1 MAYDEKIKRAYT
13 ASIHFKKSIAINAE
27 HNDRLKPPSY
37 LISHDDK
44 DYEFNRNSHKA
55 KELKNQIIENA
66 KEAYTKHTGQ
76 KFQAKSYE
84 WSAVC
89 NIKDSTTM
97 QELEKLTEH
106 FQKKYGFQCYQI
118 AIHRDEG
125 HINEQG
131 EKVIN
136 HHAHLEF
143 ITLDRETGKNNYN
156 RQKISPSVLR
166 QIQTEVAE
174 ILGMERGQEYF
185 KNGVESPKRIEPR
198 KYAQMKER
206 EKRERKELTQE
217 LSQEKTKNRELQAEL
232 TATKKELESAKSDIL
247 KQKEAENYTKRFKKI
262 LANRGF
268 EKPCFDEI
276 NALQRDIKAKH
287 KSFTEQELK
296 KELVGIF
303 FKHRKGRLKRI
314 RAKKAELQNI
324 QEPQEPTTDSKE
336 LEALKELLDIKLQ
349 SIPKQTYENYCK
361 GKYFQDNKEADKDY
375 LQNFLIENTKPYR
388 QQRGIL
394 ESQKKKIDDLEAKLS
409 DLSAKNQKNEDLLKE
424 NQKNDFRAISDDLN
438 DTKPQNYSND
448 IIKACFYALNSHFLN
463 FIYDSFRKKAKQAVS
478 EKKKQ
483 ESLEIFESR
492 AKALQEVSKEKFSEW
507 KQEHSNYKEILENFK
522 NTPAQEQQ
530 RTQNQGRSL

>member
-1 MAYDEKIKRAYT
+1 MAYDKKIKRAYT
-13 ASIHFKKSIAINAE
+13 ASIHFKKSKIKDNFQVFHNTELRPEYAIGGDLNYNRTAKEAIALKDKIVKEAINA
-27 HNDRLKPPSY
+27 
-37 LISHDDK
+37 
-44 DYEFNRNSHKA
+44 YETRTNRAFH
-55 KELKNQIIENA
+55 
-66 KEAYTKHTGQ
+66 
-76 KFQAKSYE
+76 AKSYE

-106 FQKKYGFQCYQI
+106 FSKKYGFQCYQI

-125 HINEQG
+125 HFNEQG

-143 ITLDRETGKNNYN
+143 ITLDKETGRN
-156 RQKISPSVLR
+156 RQRELSPSVLR
-166 QIQTEVAE
+166 QIQDEVAE
-174 ILGMERGQEYF
+174 ILGMERGVYKQIS
-185 KNGVESPKRIEPR
+185 KTKRIEPR
-198 KYAQMKER
+198 KYAQMKEQ
-206 EKRERKELTQE
+206 EKRERKELAQE
-217 LSQEKTKNRELQAEL
+217 LRKENARNADLQEKL
-232 TATKKELESAKSDIL
+232 TATQKELESAKSDIL

-314 RAKKAELQNI
+314 RAKELESQNI
-324 QEPQEPTTDSKE
+324 QEQEPTTDSKE

-394 ESQKKKIDDLEAKLS
+394 ESQKKKIEDLEAKLS
-409 DLSAKNQKNEDLLKE
+409 DLNAKNQKNEDLPSQT
-424 NQKNDFRAISDDLN
+424 NKNDFRAISDPLN
-438 DTKPQNYSND
+438 DNFFKNIMARLLESVCDLRND
-448 IIKACFYALNSHFLN
+448 APMKTIINALYSHFKSPN
-463 FIYDSFRKKAKQAVS
+463 NESK
-478 EKKKQ
+478 
-483 ESLEIFESR
+483 ESLE
-492 AKALQEVSKEKFSEW
+492 KATQEMEKMQI
-507 KQEHSNYKEILENFK
+507 KRQQEKTK
-522 NTPAQEQQ
+522 TQEQQ

>member
-1 MAYDEKIKRAYT
+1 MAYDKKIKRAYT
-13 ASIHFKKSIAINAE
+13 ASIHFKKSKIKDNFQVFHNTELRPEYAIGGDLNYNRTAKEAIALKDKIVKEAINA
-27 HNDRLKPPSY
+27 
-37 LISHDDK
+37 
-44 DYEFNRNSHKA
+44 YETRTNRAFH
-55 KELKNQIIENA
+55 
-66 KEAYTKHTGQ
+66 
-76 KFQAKSYE
+76 AKSYE

-106 FQKKYGFQCYQI
+106 FLKKYGFQCYQI
-118 AIHRDEG
+118 AIHRDAG
-125 HINEQG
+125 HFNEQG

-143 ITLDRETGKNNYN
+143 ITLDKETGRN
-156 RQKISPSVLR
+156 RQRELSPSVLR
-166 QIQTEVAE
+166 QIQDEVAE
-174 ILGMERGQEYF
+174 ILGMERGVYKQIS
-185 KNGVESPKRIEPR
+185 KTKRIEPR
-198 KYAQMKER
+198 KYAQMKEQ
-206 EKRERKELTQE
+206 EKRERKELAQE
-217 LSQEKTKNRELQAEL
+217 LRKENARNADLQEKL
-232 TATKKELESAKSDIL
+232 TATQKELESAKSDIL

-314 RAKKAELQNI
+314 RAKELESQNI
-324 QEPQEPTTDSKE
+324 QEQEPTTDSKE

-394 ESQKKKIDDLEAKLS
+394 ESQKKKIEDLEAKLS
-409 DLSAKNQKNEDLLKE
+409 DLSTKNQKNEDLLKE
-424 NQKNDFRAISDDLN
+424 NQKNDFRATFDPLN
-438 DTKPQNYSND
+438 DNFFKNIMARLLESVCDLRND
-448 IIKACFYALNSHFLN
+448 APMKTIINALYSHFKSPN
-463 FIYDSFRKKAKQAVS
+463 NESK
-478 EKKKQ
+478 
-483 ESLEIFESR
+483 ESLE
-492 AKALQEVSKEKFSEW
+492 KATQEMEKMQI
-507 KQEHSNYKEILENFK
+507 KRQQEKTK
-522 NTPAQEQQ
+522 TQEQQ

>member
-1 MAYDEKIKRAYT
+1 MAYDKKIKRAYT
-13 ASIHFKKSIAINAE
+13 ASIHFKKSKIKDNFQVFHNTELRPEYAIGGDLNYNRTAKEAIALKDKIVKEAINA
-27 HNDRLKPPSY
+27 
-37 LISHDDK
+37 
-44 DYEFNRNSHKA
+44 YETRTNRAFH
-55 KELKNQIIENA
+55 
-66 KEAYTKHTGQ
+66 
-76 KFQAKSYE
+76 AKSYE

-106 FQKKYGFQCYQI
+106 FSKKYGFQCYQI

-125 HINEQG
+125 HFNEQG

-143 ITLDRETGKNNYN
+143 ITLDKETGRN
-156 RQKISPSVLR
+156 RQRELSPSVLR
-166 QIQTEVAE
+166 QIQDEVAE
-174 ILGMERGQEYF
+174 ILGMERGVYKQIS
-185 KNGVESPKRIEPR
+185 KTKRIEPR
-198 KYAQMKER
+198 KYAQMKEA
-206 EKRERKELTQE
+206 EKRERKELAQE
-217 LSQEKTKNRELQAEL
+217 LRKENARNADLQEKL
-232 TATKKELESAKSDIL
+232 TATQKELESAKSDIL

-394 ESQKKKIDDLEAKLS
+394 ESQKKKIEDLEAKLS
-409 DLSAKNQKNEDLLKE
+409 DLSTKNQKNEDLLKE
-424 NQKNDFRAISDDLN
+424 NQKNDFRATFDPLN
-438 DTKPQNYSND
+438 DNFFKNIMARLLESVCDLRND
-448 IIKACFYALNSHFLN
+448 APMKTIINALYSHFKSPN
-463 FIYDSFRKKAKQAVS
+463 NESK
-478 EKKKQ
+478 
-483 ESLEIFESR
+483 ESLE
-492 AKALQEVSKEKFSEW
+492 KATQEMEKMQI
-507 KQEHSNYKEILENFK
+507 KRQQEKTK
-522 NTPAQEQQ
+522 TQEQQ

>member
-1 MAYDEKIKRAYT
+1 MAYDKKIKRAYT
-13 ASIHFKKSIAINAE
+13 ASIHFKKSKIKDNFQVFHNTELRPEYAIGGDLNYNRTAKEAIALKDKIVKEAINA
-27 HNDRLKPPSY
+27 
-37 LISHDDK
+37 
-44 DYEFNRNSHKA
+44 YETRTNRAFH
-55 KELKNQIIENA
+55 
-66 KEAYTKHTGQ
+66 
-76 KFQAKSYE
+76 AKSYE

-106 FQKKYGFQCYQI
+106 FSKKYGFQCYQI

-125 HINEQG
+125 HFNEQG

-143 ITLDRETGKNNYN
+143 ITLDKETGRN
-156 RQKISPSVLR
+156 RQRELSPSVLR
-166 QIQTEVAE
+166 QIQDEVAE
-174 ILGMERGQEYF
+174 ILGMERGVYKQIS
-185 KNGVESPKRIEPR
+185 KTKRIEPR
-198 KYAQMKER
+198 KYAQMKEA
-206 EKRERKELTQE
+206 EKRERKELAQE
-217 LSQEKTKNRELQAEL
+217 LRKENARNADLQEKL
-232 TATKKELESAKSDIL
+232 TATQKELESAKSDIL

-394 ESQKKKIDDLEAKLS
+394 ESQKKKIEDLEAKLS

-424 NQKNDFRAISDDLN
+424 NQKNDFRAISDPLN
-438 DTKPQNYSND
+438 DNFQKLQKENEELQKENAILKSCFKAFSIFLKGERWQTPLKKVFSF
-448 IIKACFYALNSHFLN
+448 IKNIDDHDKNLFNELSQDLKT
-463 FIYDSFRKKAKQAVS
+463 YD
-478 EKKKQ
+478 
-483 ESLEIFESR
+483 
-492 AKALQEVSKEKFSEW
+492 
-507 KQEHSNYKEILENFK
+507 
-522 NTPAQEQQ
+522 QEQQ
-530 RTQNQGRSL
+530 AKKLEAFRKMQNKGLSR

>member
-1 MAYDEKIKRAYT
+1 MAYDKKIKRAYT
-13 ASIHFKKSIAINAE
+13 ASIHFKKSKIKDNFQVFHNTELRPEYAIGGDLNYNRTAKEAIALKDKIVKEAINA
-27 HNDRLKPPSY
+27 
-37 LISHDDK
+37 
-44 DYEFNRNSHKA
+44 YETRTNRAFH
-55 KELKNQIIENA
+55 
-66 KEAYTKHTGQ
+66 
-76 KFQAKSYE
+76 AKSYE

-106 FQKKYGFQCYQI
+106 FSKKYGFQCYQI

-125 HINEQG
+125 HFNEQG

-143 ITLDRETGKNNYN
+143 ITLDKETGRN
-156 RQKISPSVLR
+156 RQRELSPSVLR
-166 QIQTEVAE
+166 QIQDEVAE
-174 ILGMERGQEYF
+174 ILGMERGVYKQIS
-185 KNGVESPKRIEPR
+185 KTKRIEPR
-198 KYAQMKER
+198 KYAQMKEQ
-206 EKRERKELTQE
+206 EKRERKELAQE
-217 LSQEKTKNRELQAEL
+217 LRKENARNADLQEKL
-232 TATKKELESAKSDIL
+232 TATQKELESAKSDIL

-394 ESQKKKIDDLEAKLS
+394 ESQKKKIEDLEAKLS

-424 NQKNDFRAISDDLN
+424 NQKNDFRATFDPLN
-438 DTKPQNYSND
+438 DNFFKNIMARLLESVCDLRND
-448 IIKACFYALNSHFLN
+448 APMKTIINALYSHFKSPN
-463 FIYDSFRKKAKQAVS
+463 NESK
-478 EKKKQ
+478 
-483 ESLEIFESR
+483 ESLE
-492 AKALQEVSKEKFSEW
+492 KATQEMEKMQI
-507 KQEHSNYKEILENFK
+507 KRQQEKTK
-522 NTPAQEQQ
+522 TQEQQ

>member
-1 MAYDEKIKRAYT
+1 MAYDKKIKRAYT
-13 ASIHFKKSIAINAE
+13 ASIHFKKSKIKDNFQVFHNTELRPEYAIGGDLNYNRTAKEAIALKDKIVKEAINA
-27 HNDRLKPPSY
+27 
-37 LISHDDK
+37 
-44 DYEFNRNSHKA
+44 YETRTNRAFH
-55 KELKNQIIENA
+55 
-66 KEAYTKHTGQ
+66 
-76 KFQAKSYE
+76 AKSYE

-106 FQKKYGFQCYQI
+106 FSKKYGFQCYQI

-125 HINEQG
+125 HFNEQG

-143 ITLDRETGKNNYN
+143 ITLDKETGRN
-156 RQKISPSVLR
+156 RQRELSPSVLR
-166 QIQTEVAE
+166 QIQDEVAE
-174 ILGMERGQEYF
+174 ILGMERGVYKQIS
-185 KNGVESPKRIEPR
+185 KTKRIEPR
-198 KYAQMKER
+198 KYAQMKEE
-206 EKRERKELTQE
+206 EKRERKELAQE
-217 LSQEKTKNRELQAEL
+217 LRKENARNADLQEKL
-232 TATKKELESAKSDIL
+232 TATQKELESAKSDIL

-314 RAKKAELQNI
+314 RAKELESQNI
-324 QEPQEPTTDSKE
+324 QEQEPTTDSKE

-388 QQRGIL
+388 QQRGVL
-394 ESQKKKIDDLEAKLS
+394 ESQKKKIEDLEAKLS

-424 NQKNDFRAISDDLN
+424 NKKNDFRATFDPLN
-438 DTKPQNYSND
+438 DNFFKNIMARLLESVCDLRND
-448 IIKACFYALNSHFLN
+448 APIKTIINALYSHFKSPN
-463 FIYDSFRKKAKQAVS
+463 NESK
-478 EKKKQ
+478 
-483 ESLEIFESR
+483 ESLE
-492 AKALQEVSKEKFSEW
+492 KATQEMEKMQI
-507 KQEHSNYKEILENFK
+507 KRQQEKTK
-522 NTPAQEQQ
+522 TQEQQ

>member
-1 MAYDEKIKRAYT
+1 MAYDKKIKRAYT
-13 ASIHFKKSIAINAE
+13 ASIHFKKSKIKDNFQVFHNTELRPEYAIGGDLNYNRTAKEAIALKDKIVKEAINA
-27 HNDRLKPPSY
+27 
-37 LISHDDK
+37 
-44 DYEFNRNSHKA
+44 YETRTNRAFH
-55 KELKNQIIENA
+55 
-66 KEAYTKHTGQ
+66 
-76 KFQAKSYE
+76 AKSYE

-106 FQKKYGFQCYQI
+106 FSKKYGFQCYQI

-125 HINEQG
+125 HFNEQG

-143 ITLDRETGKNNYN
+143 ITLDKETGRN
-156 RQKISPSVLR
+156 RQRELSPSVLR
-166 QIQTEVAE
+166 QIQDEVAE
-174 ILGMERGQEYF
+174 ILGMERGVYKQIS
-185 KNGVESPKRIEPR
+185 KTKRIEPR
-198 KYAQMKER
+198 KYAQMKEA
-206 EKRERKELTQE
+206 EKRERKELAQE
-217 LSQEKTKNRELQAEL
+217 LRKENARNADLQEKL
-232 TATKKELESAKSDIL
+232 TATQKELESAKSDIL

-314 RAKKAELQNI
+314 RAKELESQNI
-324 QEPQEPTTDSKE
+324 QEQEPTTDSKE

-394 ESQKKKIDDLEAKLS
+394 ESQKKKIEDLEAKLS
-409 DLSAKNQKNEDLLKE
+409 DLSTKNQKNEDLLKE
-424 NQKNDFRAISDDLN
+424 NQKNDFRATFDPLN
-438 DTKPQNYSND
+438 DNFFKNIMARLLESVCDLRND
-448 IIKACFYALNSHFLN
+448 APMKTIINALYSHFKSPN
-463 FIYDSFRKKAKQAVS
+463 NESK
-478 EKKKQ
+478 
-483 ESLEIFESR
+483 ESLE
-492 AKALQEVSKEKFSEW
+492 KATQEMEKMQI
-507 KQEHSNYKEILENFK
+507 KRQQEKTK
-522 NTPAQEQQ
+522 TQEQQ

>member
-1 MAYDEKIKRAYT
+1 MAYDKKIKRAYT
-13 ASIHFKKSIAINAE
+13 ASIHFKKSKIKDNFQVFHNTELRPEYAIGGDLNYNRTAKEAIALKDKIVKEAINA
-27 HNDRLKPPSY
+27 
-37 LISHDDK
+37 
-44 DYEFNRNSHKA
+44 YETRTNRAFH
-55 KELKNQIIENA
+55 
-66 KEAYTKHTGQ
+66 
-76 KFQAKSYE
+76 AKSYE

-106 FQKKYGFQCYQI
+106 FSKKYGFQCYQI

-125 HINEQG
+125 HFNEQG

-143 ITLDRETGKNNYN
+143 ITLDKETGRN
-156 RQKISPSVLR
+156 RQRELSPSVLR
-166 QIQTEVAE
+166 QIQDEVAE
-174 ILGMERGQEYF
+174 ILGMERGVYKQIS
-185 KNGVESPKRIEPR
+185 KTKRIEPR
-198 KYAQMKER
+198 KYAQMKEQ
-206 EKRERKELTQE
+206 EKRERKELAQE
-217 LSQEKTKNRELQAEL
+217 LRKENARNADLQEKL
-232 TATKKELESAKSDIL
+232 TATQKELESAKSDIL

-394 ESQKKKIDDLEAKLS
+394 ESQKKKIEDLEAKLS
-409 DLSAKNQKNEDLLKE
+409 DLSTKNQKNEDLLKE
-424 NQKNDFRAISDDLN
+424 NQKNDFRATFDPLN
-438 DTKPQNYSND
+438 DNFFKNIMARLLESVCDLRND
-448 IIKACFYALNSHFLN
+448 APMKTIINALYSHFKSPN
-463 FIYDSFRKKAKQAVS
+463 NESK
-478 EKKKQ
+478 
-483 ESLEIFESR
+483 ESLE
-492 AKALQEVSKEKFSEW
+492 KATQEMEKMQI
-507 KQEHSNYKEILENFK
+507 KRQQEKTK
-522 NTPAQEQQ
+522 TQEQQ

>member
-1 MAYDEKIKRAYT
+1 MAYDKKIKRAYT
-13 ASIHFKKSIAINAE
+13 ASIHFKKSKIKDNFQVFHNTELRPEYAIGGDLNYNRTAKEAIALKDKIVKEAINA
-27 HNDRLKPPSY
+27 
-37 LISHDDK
+37 
-44 DYEFNRNSHKA
+44 YETRTNRAFH
-55 KELKNQIIENA
+55 
-66 KEAYTKHTGQ
+66 
-76 KFQAKSYE
+76 AKSYE

-106 FQKKYGFQCYQI
+106 FSKKYGFQCYQI

-125 HINEQG
+125 HFNEQG

-143 ITLDRETGKNNYN
+143 ITLDKETGRN
-156 RQKISPSVLR
+156 RQRELSPSVLR
-166 QIQTEVAE
+166 QIQDEVAE
-174 ILGMERGQEYF
+174 ILGMERGVYKQIS
-185 KNGVESPKRIEPR
+185 KTKRIEPR
-198 KYAQMKER
+198 KYAQMKEQ
-206 EKRERKELTQE
+206 EKRERKELAQE
-217 LSQEKTKNRELQAEL
+217 LRKENARNADLQEKL
-232 TATKKELESAKSDIL
+232 TATQKELESAKSDIL

-276 NALQRDIKAKH
+276 NAVQRDIKAKH

-394 ESQKKKIDDLEAKLS
+394 ESQKKKIEDLEAKLS
-409 DLSAKNQKNEDLLKE
+409 DLSTKNQKNEDLLKE
-424 NQKNDFRAISDDLN
+424 NQKNDFRATFDPLN
-438 DTKPQNYSND
+438 DNFFKNIMARLLESVCDLRND
-448 IIKACFYALNSHFLN
+448 APMKTIINALYSHFKSPN
-463 FIYDSFRKKAKQAVS
+463 NESK
-478 EKKKQ
+478 
-483 ESLEIFESR
+483 ESLE
-492 AKALQEVSKEKFSEW
+492 KATQEMEKMQI
-507 KQEHSNYKEILENFK
+507 KRQQEKTK
-522 NTPAQEQQ
+522 TQEQQ

>member
-1 MAYDEKIKRAYT
+1 MAYDKKIKRAYT
-13 ASIHFKKSIAINAE
+13 ASIHFKKSKIKDNFQVFHNTELRPEYAIGGDLN
-27 HNDRLKPPSY
+27 Y
-37 LISHDDK
+37 
-44 DYEFNRNSHKA
+44 NRT
-55 KELKNQIIENA
+55 A
-66 KEAYTKHTGQ
+66 KEAIALKDKIVTEAINTYKTRTNRAFH
-76 KFQAKSYE
+76 AKTYE

-97 QELEKLTEH
+97 QDLEKLTEH
-106 FQKKYGFQCYQI
+106 FIKKYGFQCYQI

-143 ITLDRETGKNNYN
+143 ITLDKETGRN
-156 RQKISPSVLR
+156 RQRELSPSVLR
-166 QIQTEVAE
+166 QIQDEVAE
-174 ILGMERGQEYF
+174 ILGMERGVYKQIS
-185 KNGVESPKRIEPR
+185 KTKRIEPR
-198 KYAQMKER
+198 KYAQMKEQ
-206 EKRERKELTQE
+206 EKRERKELAQE
-217 LSQEKTKNRELQAEL
+217 LRKENARNADLQEKL
-232 TATKKELESAKSDIL
+232 TATQKELESAKSDIL

-394 ESQKKKIDDLEAKLS
+394 ESQKKKIEDLEAKLS
-409 DLSAKNQKNEDLLKE
+409 DLSTKNQKNEDLLKE
-424 NQKNDFRAISDDLN
+424 NQKNDFRATFDPLN
-438 DTKPQNYSND
+438 DNFFKNIMARLLESVCDLRND
-448 IIKACFYALNSHFLN
+448 APMKTIINALYSHFKSPN
-463 FIYDSFRKKAKQAVS
+463 NESK
-478 EKKKQ
+478 
-483 ESLEIFESR
+483 ESLE
-492 AKALQEVSKEKFSEW
+492 KATQEMEKMQI
-507 KQEHSNYKEILENFK
+507 KRQQEKTK
-522 NTPAQEQQ
+522 TQEQQ

>member
-1 MAYDEKIKRAYT
+1 MAYDKKIKRAYT
-13 ASIHFKKSIAINAE
+13 ASIHFKKSKIKDNFQVFHNTELRPEYAIGGDLN
-27 HNDRLKPPSY
+27 Y
-37 LISHDDK
+37 
-44 DYEFNRNSHKA
+44 NRT
-55 KELKNQIIENA
+55 A
-66 KEAYTKHTGQ
+66 KEAIALKDKIVTEAINTYKTRTNRAFH
-76 KFQAKSYE
+76 AKTYE

-97 QELEKLTEH
+97 QDLEKLTEH
-106 FQKKYGFQCYQI
+106 FLKKYGFQCYQI

-143 ITLDRETGKNNYN
+143 ITLDKETGRN
-156 RQKISPSVLR
+156 RQRELSPSVLR
-166 QIQTEVAE
+166 QIQDEVAE
-174 ILGMERGQEYF
+174 ILGMERGVYKQIS
-185 KNGVESPKRIEPR
+185 KTKRIEPR
-198 KYAQMKER
+198 KYAQMKEQ

-217 LSQEKTKNRELQAEL
+217 LRKENARNADLQEKL
-232 TATKKELESAKSDIL
+232 TATQKELESAKSDIL

-314 RAKKAELQNI
+314 RAKELESQNI
-324 QEPQEPTTDSKE
+324 QEQEPTTDSKE

-349 SIPKQTYENYCK
+349 SIPKQTYKNYCK

-394 ESQKKKIDDLEAKLS
+394 ESQKKKIEDLEAKLS
-409 DLSAKNQKNEDLLKE
+409 DLSTKNQKNEDLPSQT
-424 NQKNDFRAISDDLN
+424 NKNDFRAISDPLN
-438 DTKPQNYSND
+438 DNFFKNIMARLLESVCDLRND
-448 IIKACFYALNSHFLN
+448 APMKTIINALYSHFKSPN
-463 FIYDSFRKKAKQAVS
+463 NESK
-478 EKKKQ
+478 
-483 ESLEIFESR
+483 ESLE
-492 AKALQEVSKEKFSEW
+492 KATQEMEKMQI
-507 KQEHSNYKEILENFK
+507 KRQQEKTK
-522 NTPAQEQQ
+522 TQEQQ

>member
-174 ILGMERGQEYF
+174 ILQMERGQD
-185 KNGVESPKRIEPR
+185 KRLSGAKRIEPR
-198 KYAQMKER
+198 KYAQIKEQ

-232 TATKKELESAKSDIL
+232 TATKKELESAKSELLSQKELKTQIEAFRKDCIGKGYPKEFFRDLSAL
-247 KQKEAENYTKRFKKI
+247 KQSK
-262 LANRGF
+262 
-268 EKPCFDEI
+268 
-276 NALQRDIKAKH
+276 
-287 KSFTEQELK
+287 
-296 KELVGIF
+296 
-303 FKHRKGRLKRI
+303 
-314 RAKKAELQNI
+314 
-324 QEPQEPTTDSKE
+324 EPTTQEILQETLSGLVKLYEKTEQKNKE
-336 LEALKELLDIKLQ
+336 LEYYFAKSNQEIKRLR
-349 SIPKQTYENYCK
+349 
-361 GKYFQDNKEADKDY
+361 AD
-375 LQNFLIENTKPYR
+375 LN
-388 QQRGIL
+388 
-394 ESQKKKIDDLEAKLS
+394 
-409 DLSAKNQKNEDLLKE
+409 AKNQKNEDLLKE

-463 FIYDSFRKKAKQAVS
+463 FIYDSFRKKAKQAES
-478 EKKKQ
+478 DKKKQ
-483 ESLEIFESR
+483 ERIEIFESR

-530 RTQNQGRSL
+530 RTQTQDRSL

>member
-1 MAYDEKIKRAYT
+1 MAYDKKIKRAYT
-13 ASIHFKKSIAINAE
+13 ASIHFKKSKIKDNFQVFHNTELRPEYAIGGDLN
-27 HNDRLKPPSY
+27 Y
-37 LISHDDK
+37 
-44 DYEFNRNSHKA
+44 NRT
-55 KELKNQIIENA
+55 A
-66 KEAYTKHTGQ
+66 KEAIALKDKIVTEAINTYKTRTNRAFH
-76 KFQAKSYE
+76 AKTYE

-97 QELEKLTEH
+97 QDLEKLTEH
-106 FQKKYGFQCYQI
+106 FLKKYGFQCYQI

-143 ITLDRETGKNNYN
+143 ITLDKETGRN
-156 RQKISPSVLR
+156 RQRELSPSVLR
-166 QIQTEVAE
+166 QIQDEVAE
-174 ILGMERGQEYF
+174 ILGMERGVYKQIS
-185 KNGVESPKRIEPR
+185 KTKRIEPR

-314 RAKKAELQNI
+314 RAKELESQNI
-324 QEPQEPTTDSKE
+324 QEQELTTDSKE

-394 ESQKKKIDDLEAKLS
+394 ESQKKKIEDLEAKLS
-409 DLSAKNQKNEDLLKE
+409 DLSAKNQKNEDLPSQT
-424 NQKNDFRAISDDLN
+424 NKNDFRAISDPLN
-438 DTKPQNYSND
+438 DNFFKNIMARLLESVCDLRND
-448 IIKACFYALNSHFLN
+448 APMKTIINALYSHFKSPN
-463 FIYDSFRKKAKQAVS
+463 NESK
-478 EKKKQ
+478 
-483 ESLEIFESR
+483 ESLE
-492 AKALQEVSKEKFSEW
+492 KATQEMEKMQI
-507 KQEHSNYKEILENFK
+507 KRQQEKTK
-522 NTPAQEQQ
+522 TQEQQ

>member
-1 MAYDEKIKRAYT
+1 MAYDKKIKRAYT
-13 ASIHFKKSIAINAE
+13 ASIHFKKSKIKDNFQVFHNTELRPEYAIGGDLNYNRTAKEAIALKDKIVKEAINA
-27 HNDRLKPPSY
+27 
-37 LISHDDK
+37 
-44 DYEFNRNSHKA
+44 YETRTNRAFH
-55 KELKNQIIENA
+55 
-66 KEAYTKHTGQ
+66 
-76 KFQAKSYE
+76 AKSYE

-125 HINEQG
+125 HFNEQG

-143 ITLDRETGKNNYN
+143 ITLDKETGRN
-156 RQKISPSVLR
+156 RQRELSPSVLR
-166 QIQTEVAE
+166 QIQDEVAE
-174 ILGMERGQEYF
+174 ILGMERGVYKQIS
-185 KNGVESPKRIEPR
+185 KTKRIEPR
-198 KYAQMKER
+198 KYAQMKEQ
-206 EKRERKELTQE
+206 EKRERKELAQE
-217 LSQEKTKNRELQAEL
+217 LRKENARNADLQEKL
-232 TATKKELESAKSDIL
+232 TATQKELESAKSDIL

-394 ESQKKKIDDLEAKLS
+394 ESQKKKIEDLEAKLS
-409 DLSAKNQKNEDLLKE
+409 DLSTKNQKNEDLLKE
-424 NQKNDFRAISDDLN
+424 NQKNDFRATFDPLN
-438 DTKPQNYSND
+438 DNFFKNIMARLLESVCDLRND
-448 IIKACFYALNSHFLN
+448 APMKTIINALYSHFKSPN
-463 FIYDSFRKKAKQAVS
+463 NESK
-478 EKKKQ
+478 
-483 ESLEIFESR
+483 ESLE
-492 AKALQEVSKEKFSEW
+492 KATQEMEKMQI
-507 KQEHSNYKEILENFK
+507 KRQQEKTK
-522 NTPAQEQQ
+522 TQEQQ

>member
-1 MAYDEKIKRAYT
+1 MAYDKKIKRAYT
-13 ASIHFKKSIAINAE
+13 ASIHFKKSKIKDNFQVFHNTELRPEYAIGGDLNYNRTAKEAIALKDKIVKEAINA
-27 HNDRLKPPSY
+27 
-37 LISHDDK
+37 
-44 DYEFNRNSHKA
+44 YETRTNRAFH
-55 KELKNQIIENA
+55 
-66 KEAYTKHTGQ
+66 
-76 KFQAKSYE
+76 AKSYE

-106 FQKKYGFQCYQI
+106 FSKKYGFQCYQI

-125 HINEQG
+125 HFNEQG

-143 ITLDRETGKNNYN
+143 ITLDKETGRN
-156 RQKISPSVLR
+156 RQRELSPSVLR
-166 QIQTEVAE
+166 QIQDEVAE
-174 ILGMERGQEYF
+174 ILGMERGVYKQIS
-185 KNGVESPKRIEPR
+185 KTKRIEPR
-198 KYAQMKER
+198 KYAQMKEA
-206 EKRERKELTQE
+206 EKRERKELAQE
-217 LSQEKTKNRELQAEL
+217 LRKENARNADLQEKL
-232 TATKKELESAKSDIL
+232 TATQKELESAKSDIL

-394 ESQKKKIDDLEAKLS
+394 ESQKKKIEDLEAKLS
-409 DLSAKNQKNEDLLKE
+409 DLSAKNQKNEDLPSQT
-424 NQKNDFRAISDDLN
+424 NKNDFRATFDPLN
-438 DTKPQNYSND
+438 DNFFKNIMARLLESVCDLRND
-448 IIKACFYALNSHFLN
+448 APMKTIINALYSHFKSPN
-463 FIYDSFRKKAKQAVS
+463 NESK
-478 EKKKQ
+478 
-483 ESLEIFESR
+483 ESLE
-492 AKALQEVSKEKFSEW
+492 KATQEMEKMQI
-507 KQEHSNYKEILENFK
+507 KRQQEKTK
-522 NTPAQEQQ
+522 TQEQQ

>member
-1 MAYDEKIKRAYT
+1 MAYDKKIKRAYT
-13 ASIHFKKSIAINAE
+13 ASIHFKKSKIKDNFQVFHNTELRPEYAIGGDLNYNRTAKEAIALKDKIVKEAINA
-27 HNDRLKPPSY
+27 
-37 LISHDDK
+37 
-44 DYEFNRNSHKA
+44 YETRTNRAFH
-55 KELKNQIIENA
+55 
-66 KEAYTKHTGQ
+66 
-76 KFQAKSYE
+76 AKSYE

-106 FQKKYGFQCYQI
+106 FSKKYGFQCYQI

-125 HINEQG
+125 HFNEQG

-143 ITLDRETGKNNYN
+143 ITLDKETGRN
-156 RQKISPSVLR
+156 RQRELSPSVLR
-166 QIQTEVAE
+166 QIQDEVAE
-174 ILGMERGQEYF
+174 ILGMERGVYKQIS
-185 KNGVESPKRIEPR
+185 KTKRIEPR
-198 KYAQMKER
+198 KYAQMKEQ
-206 EKRERKELTQE
+206 EKRERKELAQE
-217 LSQEKTKNRELQAEL
+217 LRKENARNADLQEKL
-232 TATKKELESAKSDIL
+232 TATQKELESAKSDIL

-314 RAKKAELQNI
+314 RAKELESQNI
-324 QEPQEPTTDSKE
+324 QEQEPTTDSKE

-394 ESQKKKIDDLEAKLS
+394 ESQKKKIEDLEAKLS
-409 DLSAKNQKNEDLLKE
+409 DLSTKNQKNEDLLKE
-424 NQKNDFRAISDDLN
+424 NQKNDFRATFDPLN
-438 DTKPQNYSND
+438 DNFFKNIMARLLESVCDLRND
-448 IIKACFYALNSHFLN
+448 APMKTIINALYSHFKSPN
-463 FIYDSFRKKAKQAVS
+463 NESK
-478 EKKKQ
+478 
-483 ESLEIFESR
+483 ESLE
-492 AKALQEVSKEKFSEW
+492 KATQEMEKMQI
-507 KQEHSNYKEILENFK
+507 KRQQEKTK
-522 NTPAQEQQ
+522 TQEQQ

>member
-1 MAYDEKIKRAYT
+1 MAYDKKIKRAYT
-13 ASIHFKKSIAINAE
+13 ASIHFKKSKIKDNFQVFHNTELRPEYAIGGDLNYNRTAKEAIALKDKIVKEAINA
-27 HNDRLKPPSY
+27 
-37 LISHDDK
+37 
-44 DYEFNRNSHKA
+44 YETRTNRAFH
-55 KELKNQIIENA
+55 
-66 KEAYTKHTGQ
+66 
-76 KFQAKSYE
+76 AKSYE

-106 FQKKYGFQCYQI
+106 FSKKYGFQCYQI

-125 HINEQG
+125 HFNEQG

-143 ITLDRETGKNNYN
+143 ITLDKETGRN
-156 RQKISPSVLR
+156 RQRELSPSVLR
-166 QIQTEVAE
+166 QIQDEVAE
-174 ILGMERGQEYF
+174 ILGMERGVYKQIS
-185 KNGVESPKRIEPR
+185 KTKRIEPR
-198 KYAQMKER
+198 KYAQMKEQ
-206 EKRERKELTQE
+206 EKRERKELAQE
-217 LSQEKTKNRELQAEL
+217 LRKENARNADLQEKL
-232 TATKKELESAKSDIL
+232 TATQKELESAKSDIL

-394 ESQKKKIDDLEAKLS
+394 ESQKKKIEDLEAKLS
-409 DLSAKNQKNEDLLKE
+409 DLSTK
-424 NQKNDFRAISDDLN
+424 NQKNDFRATFDPLN
-438 DTKPQNYSND
+438 DNFFKNIMARLLESVCDLRND
-448 IIKACFYALNSHFLN
+448 APMKTIINALYSHFKSPN
-463 FIYDSFRKKAKQAVS
+463 NESK
-478 EKKKQ
+478 
-483 ESLEIFESR
+483 ESLE
-492 AKALQEVSKEKFSEW
+492 KATQEMEKMQI
-507 KQEHSNYKEILENFK
+507 KRQQEKTK
-522 NTPAQEQQ
+522 TQEQQ

>member
-1 MAYDEKIKRAYT
+1 MAYDKKIKRAYT
-13 ASIHFKKSIAINAE
+13 ASIHFKKSKIKDNFQVFHNTELRPEYAIGGDLNYNRTAKEAIALKDKIVKEAINA
-27 HNDRLKPPSY
+27 
-37 LISHDDK
+37 
-44 DYEFNRNSHKA
+44 YETRTNRAFH
-55 KELKNQIIENA
+55 
-66 KEAYTKHTGQ
+66 
-76 KFQAKSYE
+76 AKSYE

-106 FQKKYGFQCYQI
+106 FSKKYGFQCYQI

-125 HINEQG
+125 HFNEQG

-143 ITLDRETGKNNYN
+143 ITLDKETGRN
-156 RQKISPSVLR
+156 RQRELSPSVLR
-166 QIQTEVAE
+166 QIQDEVAE
-174 ILGMERGQEYF
+174 ILGMERGVYKQIS
-185 KNGVESPKRIEPR
+185 KTKRIEPR
-198 KYAQMKER
+198 KYAQMKEQ
-206 EKRERKELTQE
+206 EKRERKELAQE
-217 LSQEKTKNRELQAEL
+217 LRKENARNADLQEKL
-232 TATKKELESAKSDIL
+232 TATQKELESAKSDIL

-394 ESQKKKIDDLEAKLS
+394 ESQKKKIEDLEAKLS

-424 NQKNDFRAISDDLN
+424 NQKNEDLLKENQKNDFRATFDPLN
-438 DTKPQNYSND
+438 DNFFKNIMARLLESVCDLRND
-448 IIKACFYALNSHFLN
+448 APMKTIINALYSHFKSPN
-463 FIYDSFRKKAKQAVS
+463 NESK
-478 EKKKQ
+478 
-483 ESLEIFESR
+483 ESLE
-492 AKALQEVSKEKFSEW
+492 KATQEMEKMQI
-507 KQEHSNYKEILENFK
+507 KRQQEKTK
-522 NTPAQEQQ
+522 TQEQQ

>member
-1 MAYDEKIKRAYT
+1 MAHDEKIKRAYT

-174 ILGMERGQEYF
+174 ILQMERGQD
-185 KNGVESPKRIEPR
+185 KRLSGAKRIEPR
-198 KYAQMKER
+198 KYAQMKEQ

-232 TATKKELESAKSDIL
+232 TATKKELESAKSELLSQKELKTQIEAFRKDCIGKGYPKEFFRDLSDL
-247 KQKEAENYTKRFKKI
+247 KQSK
-262 LANRGF
+262 
-268 EKPCFDEI
+268 
-276 NALQRDIKAKH
+276 
-287 KSFTEQELK
+287 
-296 KELVGIF
+296 
-303 FKHRKGRLKRI
+303 
-314 RAKKAELQNI
+314 
-324 QEPQEPTTDSKE
+324 EPTTQEILQETLSGLVKLYEKTEQKNKE
-336 LEALKELLDIKLQ
+336 LEYYFAKSNQEIKRL
-349 SIPKQTYENYCK
+349 
-361 GKYFQDNKEADKDY
+361 
-375 LQNFLIENTKPYR
+375 R
-388 QQRGIL
+388 V
-394 ESQKKKIDDLEAKLS
+394 

>member
-1 MAYDEKIKRAYT
+1 MAYDKKIKRAYT
-13 ASIHFKKSIAINAE
+13 ASIHFKKSKIKDNFQVFHNTELRPEYAIGGDLNYNRTAKEAIALKDKIVKEAINA
-27 HNDRLKPPSY
+27 
-37 LISHDDK
+37 
-44 DYEFNRNSHKA
+44 YETRTNRAFH
-55 KELKNQIIENA
+55 
-66 KEAYTKHTGQ
+66 
-76 KFQAKSYE
+76 AKSYE

-106 FQKKYGFQCYQI
+106 FSKKYGFQCYQI

-125 HINEQG
+125 HFNEQG

-143 ITLDRETGKNNYN
+143 ITLDKETGRN
-156 RQKISPSVLR
+156 RQRELSPSVLR
-166 QIQTEVAE
+166 QIQDEVAE
-174 ILGMERGQEYF
+174 ILGMERGVYKQIS
-185 KNGVESPKRIEPR
+185 KTKRIEPR
-198 KYAQMKER
+198 KYAQMKEQ

-217 LSQEKTKNRELQAEL
+217 LRKENARNADLQEKL
-232 TATKKELESAKSDIL
+232 TATQKELESAKSDIL

-314 RAKKAELQNI
+314 RAKKAESQNI
-324 QEPQEPTTDSKE
+324 QEQEPTTDSKE

-394 ESQKKKIDDLEAKLS
+394 ESQKKKIEDLEAKLS
-409 DLSAKNQKNEDLLKE
+409 DLNAKNQKNEDLPSQT
-424 NQKNDFRAISDDLN
+424 NKNDFKAISDDLN
-438 DTKPQNYSND
+438 DTNAKPQMQNYSND
-448 IIKACFYALNSHFLN
+448 IIKACLYALNSHFFN
-463 FIYDSFRKKAKQAVS
+463 SIYDSLRKKVKQAVS

>member
-1 MAYDEKIKRAYT
+1 MAYDKKIKRAYT
-13 ASIHFKKSIAINAE
+13 ASIHFKKSKIKDNFQVFHNTELRPEYAIGWDLNYNRTAKEAIALKDKIVKEAINA
-27 HNDRLKPPSY
+27 
-37 LISHDDK
+37 
-44 DYEFNRNSHKA
+44 YETRTNRAFH
-55 KELKNQIIENA
+55 
-66 KEAYTKHTGQ
+66 
-76 KFQAKSYE
+76 AKSYE

-106 FQKKYGFQCYQI
+106 FSKKYGFQCYQI

-125 HINEQG
+125 HFNEQG

-143 ITLDRETGKNNYN
+143 ITLDKETGRN
-156 RQKISPSVLR
+156 RQRELSPSVLR
-166 QIQTEVAE
+166 QIQDEVAE
-174 ILGMERGQEYF
+174 ILGMERGVYKQIS
-185 KNGVESPKRIEPR
+185 KTKRIEPR
-198 KYAQMKER
+198 KYAQMKEA
-206 EKRERKELTQE
+206 EKRERKELAQE
-217 LSQEKTKNRELQAEL
+217 LRKENARNADLQEKL
-232 TATKKELESAKSDIL
+232 TATQKELESAKSDIL

-314 RAKKAELQNI
+314 RAKELESQNI
-324 QEPQEPTTDSKE
+324 QEQEPTTDSKE

>member
-1 MAYDEKIKRAYT
+1 MAYDKKIKRAYT
-13 ASIHFKKSIAINAE
+13 ASIHFKKSKIKDNFQVFHNTELRPEYAIGGDLN
-27 HNDRLKPPSY
+27 Y
-37 LISHDDK
+37 
-44 DYEFNRNSHKA
+44 NRT
-55 KELKNQIIENA
+55 A
-66 KEAYTKHTGQ
+66 KEAIALKDKIVTEAINTYKTRTNRAFH
-76 KFQAKSYE
+76 AKTYE

-97 QELEKLTEH
+97 QDLEKLTEH
-106 FQKKYGFQCYQI
+106 FLKKYGFQCYQI

-143 ITLDRETGKNNYN
+143 ITLDKETGRN
-156 RQKISPSVLR
+156 RQRELSPSVLR
-166 QIQTEVAE
+166 QIQDEVAE
-174 ILGMERGQEYF
+174 ILGMERGVYKQIS
-185 KNGVESPKRIEPR
+185 KTKRIEPR

-314 RAKKAELQNI
+314 RAKELESQNI
-324 QEPQEPTTDSKE
+324 QEQEPTTDSKE

-394 ESQKKKIDDLEAKLS
+394 ESQKKKIEDLEAKLS
-409 DLSAKNQKNEDLLKE
+409 DLSTKNQKNEDLLKE
-424 NQKNDFRAISDDLN
+424 NQKNDFRATFDPLN
-438 DTKPQNYSND
+438 DNFFKNIMARLLESVCDLRND
-448 IIKACFYALNSHFLN
+448 APMKTIINALYSHFKSPN
-463 FIYDSFRKKAKQAVS
+463 NESK
-478 EKKKQ
+478 
-483 ESLEIFESR
+483 ESLE
-492 AKALQEVSKEKFSEW
+492 KATQEMEKMQI
-507 KQEHSNYKEILENFK
+507 KRQQEKTK
-522 NTPAQEQQ
+522 TQEQQ

>member
-1 MAYDEKIKRAYT
+1 MAYDKKIKRAYT
-13 ASIHFKKSIAINAE
+13 ASIHFKKSKIKDNFQVFHNTELRPEYAIGGDLNYNRTAKEAIALKDKIVKEAINA
-27 HNDRLKPPSY
+27 
-37 LISHDDK
+37 
-44 DYEFNRNSHKA
+44 YETRTNRAFH
-55 KELKNQIIENA
+55 
-66 KEAYTKHTGQ
+66 
-76 KFQAKSYE
+76 AKSYE

-106 FQKKYGFQCYQI
+106 FSKKYGFQCYQI

-125 HINEQG
+125 HFNEQG

-143 ITLDRETGKNNYN
+143 ITLDKETGRN
-156 RQKISPSVLR
+156 RQRELSPSVLR
-166 QIQTEVAE
+166 QIQDEVAE
-174 ILGMERGQEYF
+174 ILGMERGVYKQIS
-185 KNGVESPKRIEPR
+185 KTKRIDPR
-198 KYAQMKER
+198 KYAQMKEA
-206 EKRERKELTQE
+206 EKRERKELAQE
-217 LSQEKTKNRELQAEL
+217 LRKENARNADLQEKL
-232 TATKKELESAKSDIL
+232 TATQKELESAKSDIL

-394 ESQKKKIDDLEAKLS
+394 ESQKKKIEDLEAKLS

-424 NQKNDFRAISDDLN
+424 NQKNEDLLKENQKNDFRATFDPLN
-438 DTKPQNYSND
+438 DNFFKNIMARLLESVCDLRND
-448 IIKACFYALNSHFLN
+448 APMKTIINALYSHFKSPN
-463 FIYDSFRKKAKQAVS
+463 NESK
-478 EKKKQ
+478 
-483 ESLEIFESR
+483 ESLE
-492 AKALQEVSKEKFSEW
+492 KATQEMEKMQI
-507 KQEHSNYKEILENFK
+507 KRQQEKTK
-522 NTPAQEQQ
+522 TQEQQ

>member
-1 MAYDEKIKRAYT
+1 MAYDKKIKRAYT
-13 ASIHFKKSIAINAE
+13 ASIHFKKSKIKDNFQVFHNTELRPEYAIGGDLNYNRTAKEAIALKDKIVKEAINA
-27 HNDRLKPPSY
+27 
-37 LISHDDK
+37 
-44 DYEFNRNSHKA
+44 YETRTNRAFH
-55 KELKNQIIENA
+55 
-66 KEAYTKHTGQ
+66 
-76 KFQAKSYE
+76 AKSYE

-106 FQKKYGFQCYQI
+106 FSKKYGFQCYQI

-125 HINEQG
+125 HFNEQG

-143 ITLDRETGKNNYN
+143 ITLDKETGRN
-156 RQKISPSVLR
+156 RQRELSPSVLR
-166 QIQTEVAE
+166 QIQDEVAE
-174 ILGMERGQEYF
+174 ILGMERGVYKQIS
-185 KNGVESPKRIEPR
+185 KTKRIEPR
-198 KYAQMKER
+198 KYAQMKEA
-206 EKRERKELTQE
+206 EKRERKELAQE
-217 LSQEKTKNRELQAEL
+217 LRKENARNADLQEKL
-232 TATKKELESAKSDIL
+232 TATQKELESAKSDIL

-276 NALQRDIKAKH
+276 NALQRDIKTKH

-394 ESQKKKIDDLEAKLS
+394 ESQKKKIEDLEAKLS
-409 DLSAKNQKNEDLLKE
+409 DLSAKNQKNEDLPSQT
-424 NQKNDFRAISDDLN
+424 NKNDFRAISDPLN
-438 DTKPQNYSND
+438 DNFFKNIMARLLESVCDLRND
-448 IIKACFYALNSHFLN
+448 APMKTIINALYSHFKSPN
-463 FIYDSFRKKAKQAVS
+463 NESK
-478 EKKKQ
+478 
-483 ESLEIFESR
+483 ESLE
-492 AKALQEVSKEKFSEW
+492 KATQEMEKMQI
-507 KQEHSNYKEILENFK
+507 KRQQEKTK
-522 NTPAQEQQ
+522 TQEQQ

>member
-1 MAYDEKIKRAYT
+1 MAYDKKIKRAYT
-13 ASIHFKKSIAINAE
+13 ASIHFKKSKIKDNFQVFHNTELRPEYAIGGDLN
-27 HNDRLKPPSY
+27 Y
-37 LISHDDK
+37 
-44 DYEFNRNSHKA
+44 NRT
-55 KELKNQIIENA
+55 A
-66 KEAYTKHTGQ
+66 KEAIALKDKIVTEAINTYKTRTNRAFH
-76 KFQAKSYE
+76 AKTYE

-97 QELEKLTEH
+97 QDLEKLTEH
-106 FQKKYGFQCYQI
+106 FLKKYGFQCYQI

-143 ITLDRETGKNNYN
+143 ITLDKETGRN
-156 RQKISPSVLR
+156 RQRELSPSVLR

-296 KELVGIF
+296 KEL
-303 FKHRKGRLKRI
+303 
-314 RAKKAELQNI
+314 ESQNI
-324 QEPQEPTTDSKE
+324 QEQEPTTDSKE

-394 ESQKKKIDDLEAKLS
+394 ESQKKKIEDLEAKLS
-409 DLSAKNQKNEDLLKE
+409 DLSAKNQKNEDLPSQT
-424 NQKNDFRAISDDLN
+424 NKNDFRAISDPLN
-438 DTKPQNYSND
+438 DNFFKNIMARLLESVCDLRND
-448 IIKACFYALNSHFLN
+448 APMKTIINALYSHFKSPN
-463 FIYDSFRKKAKQAVS
+463 NESK
-478 EKKKQ
+478 
-483 ESLEIFESR
+483 ESLE
-492 AKALQEVSKEKFSEW
+492 KATQEMEKMQI
-507 KQEHSNYKEILENFK
+507 KRQQEKTK
-522 NTPAQEQQ
+522 TQEQQ

>member
-13 ASIHFKKSIAINAE
+13 ASIHFKKSKIKDNFQVFHNTELRPEYAIGGDLNYNRTAKEAIALKDKIVKEAINA
-27 HNDRLKPPSY
+27 
-37 LISHDDK
+37 
-44 DYEFNRNSHKA
+44 YETRTNRAFH
-55 KELKNQIIENA
+55 
-66 KEAYTKHTGQ
+66 
-76 KFQAKSYE
+76 AKSYE

-106 FQKKYGFQCYQI
+106 FSKKYGFQCYQI

-143 ITLDRETGKNNYN
+143 ITLDKETGRN
-156 RQKISPSVLR
+156 RQRELSPSVLR
-166 QIQTEVAE
+166 QIQDEVAE
-174 ILGMERGQEYF
+174 ILGMERGVYKQIS
-185 KNGVESPKRIEPR
+185 KTKRIEPR
-198 KYAQMKER
+198 KYAQMKEA
-206 EKRERKELTQE
+206 EKRERKELAQE
-217 LSQEKTKNRELQAEL
+217 LRKENARNADLQEKL
-232 TATKKELESAKSDIL
+232 TATQKELESAKSDIL
-247 KQKEAENYTKRFKKI
+247 KQKETENYTKRFKKI

-314 RAKKAELQNI
+314 RAKELESQNI
-324 QEPQEPTTDSKE
+324 QEQEPTTDSKE

-394 ESQKKKIDDLEAKLS
+394 ESQKKKIEDLEAKLS
-409 DLSAKNQKNEDLLKE
+409 DLNAKNQKNEDLPSQT
-424 NQKNDFRAISDDLN
+424 NKNDLRAISDPLN
-438 DTKPQNYSND
+438 DNFFKNIMARLLESVCDLRND
-448 IIKACFYALNSHFLN
+448 APMKTIINALYSHFKSPN
-463 FIYDSFRKKAKQAVS
+463 NESK
-478 EKKKQ
+478 
-483 ESLEIFESR
+483 ESLE
-492 AKALQEVSKEKFSEW
+492 KATQEMEKMQI
-507 KQEHSNYKEILENFK
+507 KRQQEKTK
-522 NTPAQEQQ
+522 TQEQQ

>member
-1 MAYDEKIKRAYT
+1 MAYDKKIKRAYT
-13 ASIHFKKSIAINAE
+13 ASIHFKKSKIKDNFQVFHNTELRPEYAIGGDLN
-27 HNDRLKPPSY
+27 Y
-37 LISHDDK
+37 
-44 DYEFNRNSHKA
+44 NRT
-55 KELKNQIIENA
+55 A
-66 KEAYTKHTGQ
+66 KEAIALKDKIVTEAINTYKTRTNRAFH
-76 KFQAKSYE
+76 AKTYE

-97 QELEKLTEH
+97 QDLEKLTEH
-106 FQKKYGFQCYQI
+106 FFIKYGFQCYQI

-143 ITLDRETGKNNYN
+143 ITLDKETGRN
-156 RQKISPSVLR
+156 RQRELSPSVLR
-166 QIQTEVAE
+166 QIQDEVAE
-174 ILGMERGQEYF
+174 ILGMERGVYKQIS
-185 KNGVESPKRIEPR
+185 KTKRIEPR

-314 RAKKAELQNI
+314 RAKELESQNI
-324 QEPQEPTTDSKE
+324 QEQEPTTDSKE

-394 ESQKKKIDDLEAKLS
+394 ESQKKKIEDLEAKLS
-409 DLSAKNQKNEDLLKE
+409 DLSAKNQKNEDLPSQT
-424 NQKNDFRAISDDLN
+424 NKNDFRAISDPLN
-438 DTKPQNYSND
+438 DNFFKNIMARLLESVCDLRND
-448 IIKACFYALNSHFLN
+448 APMKTIINALYSHFKSPN
-463 FIYDSFRKKAKQAVS
+463 NESK
-478 EKKKQ
+478 
-483 ESLEIFESR
+483 ESLE
-492 AKALQEVSKEKFSEW
+492 KATQEMEKMQI
-507 KQEHSNYKEILENFK
+507 KRQQEKTK
-522 NTPAQEQQ
+522 TQEQQ

>member
-1 MAYDEKIKRAYT
+1 MAYDKKIKRAYT
-13 ASIHFKKSIAINAE
+13 ASIHFKKSKIKDNFQVFHNTELRPEYAIGGDLN
-27 HNDRLKPPSY
+27 Y
-37 LISHDDK
+37 
-44 DYEFNRNSHKA
+44 NRT
-55 KELKNQIIENA
+55 A
-66 KEAYTKHTGQ
+66 KEAIALKDKIVTEAINTYKTRTNRAFH
-76 KFQAKSYE
+76 AKTYE

-97 QELEKLTEH
+97 QDLEKLTEH
-106 FQKKYGFQCYQI
+106 FLKKYGFQCYQI

-125 HINEQG
+125 HFNEQG

-143 ITLDRETGKNNYN
+143 ITLDKETGRN
-156 RQKISPSVLR
+156 RQRELSPSVLR
-166 QIQTEVAE
+166 QIQDEVAE
-174 ILGMERGQEYF
+174 ILGMERGVYKQIS
-185 KNGVESPKRIEPR
+185 KTKRIEPR

-314 RAKKAELQNI
+314 RAKELESQNI
-324 QEPQEPTTDSKE
+324 QEQEPTTDSKE

-394 ESQKKKIDDLEAKLS
+394 ESQKKKIEDLEAKLS
-409 DLSAKNQKNEDLLKE
+409 DLSAKNQKNEDLPSQT
-424 NQKNDFRAISDDLN
+424 NKNDFRAISDDLN

-448 IIKACFYALNSHFLN
+448 IIKACLYALNSHFFN
-463 FIYDSFRKKAKQAVS
+463 SIYDSLRKKVKQAES
-478 EKKKQ
+478 DKKKQ
-483 ESLEIFESR
+483 ERIEIFESR

-530 RTQNQGRSL
+530 RTQTQDRSL

>member
-1 MAYDEKIKRAYT
+1 MAYDKKIKRAYT
-13 ASIHFKKSIAINAE
+13 ASIHFKKSKIKDNFQVFHNTELRPEYAIGGDLNYNRTAKEAIALKDKIVKEAINA
-27 HNDRLKPPSY
+27 
-37 LISHDDK
+37 
-44 DYEFNRNSHKA
+44 YETRTNRAFH
-55 KELKNQIIENA
+55 
-66 KEAYTKHTGQ
+66 
-76 KFQAKSYE
+76 AKSYE

-106 FQKKYGFQCYQI
+106 FSKKYGFQCYQI

-125 HINEQG
+125 HFNEQG

-143 ITLDRETGKNNYN
+143 ITLDKETGRN
-156 RQKISPSVLR
+156 RQRELSPSVLR
-166 QIQTEVAE
+166 QIQDEVAE
-174 ILGMERGQEYF
+174 ILGMERGVYKQIS
-185 KNGVESPKRIEPR
+185 KTKRIEPR
-198 KYAQMKER
+198 KYAQMKEQ
-206 EKRERKELTQE
+206 EKRERKELAQE
-217 LSQEKTKNRELQAEL
+217 LRKENARNADLQEKL
-232 TATKKELESAKSDIL
+232 TATQKELESAKSDIL

-394 ESQKKKIDDLEAKLS
+394 ESQKK
-409 DLSAKNQKNEDLLKE
+409 E
-424 NQKNDFRAISDDLN
+424 N
-438 DTKPQNYSND
+438 
-448 IIKACFYALNSHFLN
+448 
-463 FIYDSFRKKAKQAVS
+463 
-478 EKKKQ
+478 
-483 ESLEIFESR
+483 
-492 AKALQEVSKEKFSEW
+492 
-507 KQEHSNYKEILENFK
+507 
-522 NTPAQEQQ
+522 
-530 RTQNQGRSL
+530 

>member
-1 MAYDEKIKRAYT
+1 MAYDKKIKRAYT
-13 ASIHFKKSIAINAE
+13 ASIHFKKSKIKDNFQVFHNTELRPEYAIGGDLNYNRTAKEAIALKDKIVKEAINA
-27 HNDRLKPPSY
+27 
-37 LISHDDK
+37 
-44 DYEFNRNSHKA
+44 YETRTNRAFH
-55 KELKNQIIENA
+55 
-66 KEAYTKHTGQ
+66 
-76 KFQAKSYE
+76 AKSYE

-106 FQKKYGFQCYQI
+106 FSKKYGFQCYQI

-125 HINEQG
+125 HFNEQG

-143 ITLDRETGKNNYN
+143 ITLDKETGRN
-156 RQKISPSVLR
+156 RQRELSPSVLR
-166 QIQTEVAE
+166 QIQDEVAE
-174 ILGMERGQEYF
+174 ILGMERGVYKQIS
-185 KNGVESPKRIEPR
+185 KTKRIEPR
-198 KYAQMKER
+198 KYAQMKEA
-206 EKRERKELTQE
+206 EKRERKELAQE
-217 LSQEKTKNRELQAEL
+217 LRKENARNADLQEKL
-232 TATKKELESAKSDIL
+232 TATQKELESAKSDIL

-394 ESQKKKIDDLEAKLS
+394 ESQKKKIEDLEAKLS

-424 NQKNDFRAISDDLN
+424 NQKNEDLLKENQKNDFRATFDPLN
-438 DTKPQNYSND
+438 DNFFKNIMARLLESVCDLRND
-448 IIKACFYALNSHFLN
+448 APMKTIINALYSHFKSPN
-463 FIYDSFRKKAKQAVS
+463 NESK
-478 EKKKQ
+478 
-483 ESLEIFESR
+483 ESLE
-492 AKALQEVSKEKFSEW
+492 KATQEMEKMQI
-507 KQEHSNYKEILENFK
+507 KRQQEKTK
-522 NTPAQEQQ
+522 TQEQQ

>member
-1 MAYDEKIKRAYT
+1 MAYDKKIKRAYT
-13 ASIHFKKSIAINAE
+13 ASIHFKKSKIKDNFQVFHNTELRPEYAIGGDLNYNRTAKEAIALKDKIVKEAINA
-27 HNDRLKPPSY
+27 
-37 LISHDDK
+37 
-44 DYEFNRNSHKA
+44 YETRTNRAFH
-55 KELKNQIIENA
+55 
-66 KEAYTKHTGQ
+66 
-76 KFQAKSYE
+76 AKSYE

-106 FQKKYGFQCYQI
+106 FSKKYGFQCYQI

-125 HINEQG
+125 HFNEQG

-143 ITLDRETGKNNYN
+143 ITLDKETGRN
-156 RQKISPSVLR
+156 RQRELSPSVLR
-166 QIQTEVAE
+166 QIQDEVAE
-174 ILGMERGQEYF
+174 ILGMERGVYKQIS
-185 KNGVESPKRIEPR
+185 KTKRIEPR
-198 KYAQMKER
+198 KYAQMKEQ
-206 EKRERKELTQE
+206 EKRERKELAQE
-217 LSQEKTKNRELQAEL
+217 LRKENARNADLQEKL
-232 TATKKELESAKSDIL
+232 TATQKELESAKSDIL

-314 RAKKAELQNI
+314 RAKELESQNI
-324 QEPQEPTTDSKE
+324 QEQEPTTDSKE

-394 ESQKKKIDDLEAKLS
+394 ESQKKKIEDLEAKLS
-409 DLSAKNQKNEDLLKE
+409 DLNAKNQKNEDLPSQT
-424 NQKNDFRAISDDLN
+424 NKNDLRAISDPLN
-438 DTKPQNYSND
+438 DNFFKNIMARLLESVCDLRND
-448 IIKACFYALNSHFLN
+448 APMKTIINALYSHFKSPN
-463 FIYDSFRKKAKQAVS
+463 NESK
-478 EKKKQ
+478 
-483 ESLEIFESR
+483 ESLE
-492 AKALQEVSKEKFSEW
+492 KATQEMEKMQI
-507 KQEHSNYKEILENFK
+507 KRQQEKTK
-522 NTPAQEQQ
+522 TQEQQ